1 VCGICGK
8 LNLDNDLPPVTR
20 SDIHAMCRPIIHRGP
35 DDEGIF
41 ADGVAGIGIRRLS
54 IIDLETGGQPIHNE
68 DNSIWTVVNGELYN
82 FREIRR
88 DLEALGHRFYTNSDT
103 EIVSHLYEEYGTD
116 FLKRVNGMF
125 GIALWDART
134 RTLVLARDRIGIK
147 PLHYSYDGRTLLFGT
162 ELKSMLAAG
171 MDRETDAAALSDYL
185 SYNYIPAPRTIYRAA
200 SKLEPGHML
209 IARNGAIRLE
219 RYWDLPTDVD
229 APGCHSEDEYCEMIR
244 ETLKT
249 SIRRRLMSDVPLGV
263 FLSGGVD
270 STATVALASE
280 VSSEPI
286 RTFTIDFGE
295 KSFSEIDN
303 ARLIA
308 QRYQTIHREQVLQMR
323 PLEVLPVLARLLDE
337 PFADSST
344 IPTYYVA
351 KMARENVTVALG
363 GDGGDELFAGY
374 HTYTAGSLNA
384 FYRRLPG
391 IISRH
396 ALPWAIR
403 RLPVSHKKDSW
414 DFKAKKFVQGA
425 LNDPA
430 RAHFMWKVIFDEQQK
445 RALCP
450 FAAAAA
456 ADPFDAMGRHFE
468 RYSMLDN
475 LRQWQFVDT
484 KVYLPDDILTKVDR
498 MTMGNSL
505 EGRVPFLD
513 HEFVEM
519 AARIPSR
526 LKMKYLMKKYILKR
540 AMQGHLPHEVLFGK
554 KKGFSVPMARWLRN
568 ELKPMVMDYL
578 SPARLRNQGMFD
590 AEAVAGIVEAHDS
603 MQVDYSRNIWGLLSF
618 MLWHEQYGRCAAPSA
633 SGAGRSVERELI
645 EVT

>member
-8 LNLDNDLPPVTR
+8 LNLDGTQPPVTQA
-20 SDIHAMCRPIIHRGP
+20 DIHAMCRPIIHRGP
-35 DDEGIF
+35 DDEGIY

-54 IIDLETGGQPIHNE
+54 IIDLKTGGQPIHNE
-68 DNSIWTVVNGELYN
+68 DRTIWTVVNGELYN
-82 FREIRR
+82 FRRLRR
-88 DLEALGHRFYTNSDT
+88 DLESRGHRFYTNSDT
-103 EIVSHLYEEYGTD
+103 EVVSHLYEEYGTD
-116 FLKRVNGMF
+116 FPRRINGMF
-125 GIALWDART
+125 GIALWDCRT
-134 RTLVLARDRIGIK
+134 RTLVLARDRLGIK
-147 PLHYSYDGRTLLFGT
+147 PLHFACDGKTLLFGS

-171 MDRETDAAALSDYL
+171 MDREIDPRALGDYL

-200 SKLEPGHML
+200 SKVEPGHML
-209 IARNGAIRLE
+209 IARNGTVRLQ
-219 RYWDLPTDVD
+219 RYWDIPTEADP
-229 APGCHSEDEYCEMIR
+229 AGCRSEDEYCEMIR

-270 STATVALASE
+270 SAATVALASE

-295 KSFSEIDN
+295 KSFSEVDN
-303 ARLIA
+303 ARLVA
-308 QRYQTIHREQVLQMR
+308 QRYGTIHRERVVEMR
-323 PLEVLPVLARLLDE
+323 PLEVLPVLSHLLDE
-337 PFADSST
+337 PFADSSV
-344 IPTYYVA
+344 IPTYYVS
-351 KMARENVTVALG
+351 KMAREDVTVALG

-374 HTYTAGSLNA
+374 HTYTAGRLNA
-384 FYRRLPG
+384 LYRRLPALL
-391 IISRH
+391 SRR
-396 ALPWAIR
+396 AVPWIVR

-450 FAAAAA
+450 WAASAGGEA
-456 ADPFDAMGRHFE
+456 FDAMARHFE
-468 RYSMLDN
+468 RYAALDN

-519 AARIPSR
+519 VARIPSH
-526 LKMKYLMKKYILKR
+526 LKMKWLTKKYILKR
-540 AMQGHLPHEVLFGK
+540 AMENHLPHEVLFGT
-554 KKGFSVPMARWLRN
+554 KKGFSVPMARWLRR
-568 ELKPMVMDYL
+568 ELKPVMIDYL
-578 SPARLRNQGMFD
+578 SPARLRNQGLFD
-590 AEAVAGIVEAHDS
+590 PDCVAGIIEAHDS

-618 MLWHEQYGRCAAPSA
+618 MLWHEQYGRRVAVPADSA
-633 SGAGRSVERELI
+633 SGRRELA